1 MGKLMKRW
9 GGGWAFFG
17 LFLALAMGTLAIF
30 GAYYRATSER
40 RIQNGRQE
48 LVAVANI
55 TAGFLAR
62 WRSDRIADA
71 QAMLAD
77 PDTNRRLANVIKGS
91 ATESEKSEVHAWLG
105 NASRLYE
112 FKSATL
118 TDSEGNPVVGVGEE
132 GGKTGEPAKRRV
144 LAAIASGQ
152 PILSDLHFNKTV
164 DFIHLDLVVPIKTPG
179 PEFPGGEGA
188 VLFRIDPER
197 SLYRELEIWPGAGLS
212 AERFIARKEG
222 GSVTYLSPL
231 KFKEGAPLKLSQPCN
246 SSSLLFPETA
256 GGETESL
263 QGLDYRGEL
272 VIGAARTVPGTEW
285 IVVAQKDMSEVMAP
299 VRHLGMALGAGVML
313 LILAT
318 GGVGWSQWRSHR
330 LQNRLE
336 EAGALDN
343 ERKRFQGLAEC
354 APFGF
359 AIIEPDGGISYIN
372 PAFTALFGYR
382 AEDVPT
388 QEAWREKAYP
398 DASYRRIIGDSWRTD
413 SNSTPKGG
421 LRSRVF
427 EVTCKNGAQKTV
439 RFYSALLPTN
449 QVLMT
454 LNDITEQAASRAK
467 LQASEER
474 FRRFFEDTPAAC
486 YVASAEGELLAC
498 NAAYRE
504 LLGFASDKEAFL
516 APAGSVFCSSTEREA
531 LIQEMK
537 RSGRLALMER
547 SYQKGGGGEITVLES
562 VSPIPD
568 EAGEVNSVAGF
579 MVDVTKHKELE
590 KQLRLAQRMESIG
603 QLSGGVA
610 HDFNNL
616 LQAILGS
623 TEILQRGLG
632 PQSQWQHELETIQ
645 RTSGRAAALT
655 KQLLAFSRQTL
666 ITPQVCDPNPLV
678 EDLLPIVKRLLP
690 ESIQLDFI
698 PGQGA
703 GLVFVDKIQF
713 EQVILNLCVNARDAM
728 PLGGAITVETTQV
741 VVNGA
746 YVETHPWAKKGR
758 YVLLTVTDSGVGMTP
773 DVMARAFEPF
783 FTTKGPGKGTGLG
796 LSTVYG
802 IVKQHGGMV
811 NLYSEPG
818 KGTAVKLY
826 LPVAEQR
833 AAEIGARVAGPVRG
847 GSEKLLVV
855 EDDREVLHVVTDV
868 LRSLGYE
875 VISASDGREALDII
889 RESPSVQLVLS
900 DVVMPRMG
908 GRELMEQARVLRP
921 GLRFLLTSGYSE
933 NAVHHG
939 FVLDPRINFISK
951 PYGMDSLARKVR
963 ETLDARPAD

>member
-1 MGKLMKRW
+1 MGQIMKRW
-9 GGGWAFFG
+9 GSGWAFFG
-17 LFLALAMGTLAIF
+17 LFVALAIGTLAIF

-40 RIQNGRQE
+40 RISNGRQE
-48 LVAVANI
+48 LAAVANI

-62 WRSDRIADA
+62 WRADRIADA

-77 PDTNRRLANVIKGS
+77 PDTNRRLAEVIRGS
-91 ATESEKSEVHAWLG
+91 ATEREKASVHVWLDS
-105 NASRLYE
+105 ASRLYE

-118 TDSEGNPVVGVGEE
+118 TDSQGNPVVGVGQE
-132 GGKTGEPAKRRV
+132 GEVTGEPAKKRV
-144 LAAIASGQ
+144 AAAIASGE

-164 DFIHLDLVVPIKTPG
+164 DFIHLDLVVPIKLPAG
-179 PEFPGGEGA
+179 EPANGEGA

-197 SLYRELEIWPGAGLS
+197 SLYRELQIWPGAGLS
-212 AERFIARKEG
+212 AERFIARKDG

-231 KFKEGAPLKLSQPCN
+231 KFKEGAPLKFSVLCKPAN
-246 SSSLLFPETA
+246 LLFPETA
-256 GGETESL
+256 GSEAESL
-263 QGLDYRGEL
+263 QGLDYRGVL
-272 VIGAARTVPGTEW
+272 VVGAARTVPDTQW

-299 VRHLGMALGAGVML
+299 VRHLGMALGAGVVL

-318 GGVGWSQWRSHR
+318 GGVGWSQWRSYR

-336 EAGALDN
+336 EAKALDL
-343 ERKRFQGLAEC
+343 ERERFQGLAEC

-372 PAFTALFGYR
+372 PAFTFLFGYTP
-382 AEDVPT
+382 EDVPT
-388 QEAWREKAYP
+388 LKAWRAKAYP
-398 DASYRRIIGDSWRTD
+398 DESYRRIVGDSWKND
-413 SNSTPKGG
+413 AHSAPKES
-421 LRSRVF
+421 LLSRVF
-427 EVTCKNGAQKTV
+427 EVACKNGAKKTV
-439 RFYSALLPTN
+439 RFYATMLPTS
-449 QVLMT
+449 QILMT

-474 FRRFFEDTPAAC
+474 FRRFFEDTPAVC
-486 YVASAEGELLAC
+486 YVASVEGELLAC
-498 NAAYRE
+498 NAAYRD
-504 LLGFASDKEAFL
+504 LLGFASDKEAFA
-516 APAGSVFCSSTEREA
+516 APPGALFCSSTERDA

-537 RSGRLALMER
+537 RSGCLTLMER
-547 SYQKGGGGEITVLES
+547 SYQKAGGEEITVLES
-562 VSPIPD
+562 LSPIPD
-568 EAGEVNSVAGF
+568 EAGEIHAVAGF
-579 MVDVTKHKELE
+579 MVDMTKRKELE
-590 KQLRLAQRMESIG
+590 KQLRQAQRMESIG
-603 QLSGGVA
+603 QLAGGVA

-616 LQAILGS
+616 LQAIVGS

-632 PQSQWQHELETIQ
+632 AQSPWQQELETIQ

-703 GLVFVDKIQF
+703 GLVFVDKTQF

-728 PLGGAITVETTQV
+728 PQGGAITVETTQV
-741 VVNGA
+741 VVNGS
-746 YVETHPWAKKGR
+746 YVEAHPWAKKGR

-773 DVMARAFEPF
+773 EVMARAFEPF
-783 FTTKGPGKGTGLG
+783 FTTKSPGKGTGLG

-833 AAEIGARVAGPVRG
+833 AVEVGARVIGPVRG
-847 GSEKLLVV
+847 GSEKILVV
-855 EDDREVLHVVTDV
+855 EDDLEVLHVVTEV

-889 RESPSVQLVLS
+889 RESPLVQLVLS

-908 GRELMEQARVLRP
+908 GRELMEQARLLRP

-951 PYGMDSLARKVR
+951 PYGMDSLARKIR
-963 ETLDARPAD
+963 DALDA